1 LSAPAEG
8 NGRVFYRYI
17 PRRAIIVD
25 SVFIVVLSAAGT
37 VLLLNGVWP
46 LAVVMGIVVL
56 KSLKDLLSEAVI
68 ELEDRMPQVVYR
80 RKSVFGT
87 REKLIPAGAIK
98 GASSRIKSMWRGNI
112 SEKLVLETEN
122 GEYTIHPNSA
132 SDQCARGVHSEL
144 RRIQQEFEK
153 YQKGLF
159 RAEQRR
165 SRPPVKKV
173 KRLFWAMIEMS
184 VRCPRCETPVPV
196 NGPWNS
202 VPCPGCG
209 EPLELTPDAWRDLL
223 EDVRGSVVKELKP
236 GEGTESTIMGLFHTS
251 LRYARMNPYCG
262 SCKEDFPATVPGE
275 KHLTCSCGEKMEL
288 MEPPDWFGGVIR
300 GVRYIAGATRSTEPR
315 GHSPEPVFIT
325 CPSCGASFETAG
337 ESRNPLCAHCGRAFV
352 IPADL
357 WLHFHPAP
365 VKRRWFAGFTAS
377 VTAAAPQD

>member
-1 LSAPAEG
+1 MSAPAEG

-251 LRYARMNPYCG
+251 LR
-262 SCKEDFPATVPGE
+262 
-275 KHLTCSCGEKMEL
+275 
-288 MEPPDWFGGVIR
+288 
-300 GVRYIAGATRSTEPR
+300 
-315 GHSPEPVFIT
+315 
-325 CPSCGASFETAG
+325 
-337 ESRNPLCAHCGRAFV
+337 
-352 IPADL
+352 
-357 WLHFHPAP
+357 
-365 VKRRWFAGFTAS
+365 
-377 VTAAAPQD
+377 